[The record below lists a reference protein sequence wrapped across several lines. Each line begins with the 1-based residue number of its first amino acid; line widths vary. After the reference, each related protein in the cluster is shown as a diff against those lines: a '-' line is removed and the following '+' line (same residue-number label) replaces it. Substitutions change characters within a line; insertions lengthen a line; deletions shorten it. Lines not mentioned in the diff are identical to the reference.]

1 MSRALH
7 VLFRV
12 GAAEYALPAADVL
25 QMESYAGATP
35 IPGAPAFV
43 AGVVQVRGRVLP
55 VVDLRA
61 RFGLPPVE
69 PSLDRRIVVGQ
80 HRDRPV
86 ALLVDSAREVLAL
99 EADDFRPP
107 PPMVSE
113 EAEGLVKAVA
123 QVGPRLILL
132 LDFPKL
138 IGEEA
143 LDAAQQA

>member
-12 GAAEYALPAADVL
+12 GAAEYALPAAEVL

-35 IPGAPAFV
+35 VPGAPAFV

-55 VVDLRA
+55 VLDLRA
-61 RFGLPPVE
+61 RFGLAPAE
-69 PSLDRRIVVGQ
+69 PSLDRRLVVAQ
-80 HRDRPV
+80 HRERPV
-86 ALLVDSAREVLAL
+86 ALLVDSAREVLTL

-123 QVGPRLILL
+123 QVGPRLVLM